1 MGRTDRHRPLA
12 HNRLGNPLR
21 QKGRECRASL
31 PRHVHRPQAGKRY
44 GNRTGSR
51 FARRLRIMSRTA
63 PLAGIKV
70 LDLTRLL
77 PGPVA
82 TLHLADL
89 GAEVI
94 KIEDPQVGDY
104 ARTLGTGAGED
115 SAYFR
120 MINRNKLGLCLDLKK
135 PGAAEVFLRLAEKAD
150 VVVESFRPGVV
161 DKLGIGYAAVAAVS
175 PRIAYCSIS
184 GDGQD
189 GPYKDLAGHDIN
201 YLGYAGV
208 LDQIG
213 HAGGPPAIPNFQ
225 IADLLGGALTAA
237 MGILA
242 AVIDARS
249 SGQGRYI
256 DVSMTDS
263 VLAHTYFAM
272 LRLNDAGHA
281 APRGGDL
288 LSGGLPCYA
297 TYRCAD
303 GKYMAVG
310 ALEGKFWQLC
320 CSTLARPEWIKRQWD
335 PALRDELAALFATRP
350 RDAWAA
356 AFAGVDC
363 CVTPVLSREESLVD
377 PQITARG
384 MVVKADGLTQF
395 APPLKMSDH
404 PFEIRRPA
412 PAVGEHN
419 QPLLEA
425 A

>member
-1 MGRTDRHRPLA
+1 MSRPL
-12 HNRLGNPLR
+12 
-21 QKGRECRASL
+21 
-31 PRHVHRPQAGKRY
+31 
-44 GNRTGSR
+44 
-51 FARRLRIMSRTA
+51 
-63 PLAGIKV
+63 PLAGIRI

-104 ARTLGTGAGED
+104 ARTLGTGQGED

-120 MINRNKLGLCLDLKK
+120 MINRNKQGLRLDLKK
-135 PGAAEVFLRLAEKAD
+135 PEGVAIFLRLARDAD
-150 VVVESFRPGVV
+150 VVIESFRPGVM
-161 DKLGIGYAAVAAVS
+161 DKLGVGYAKVS
-175 PRIAYCSIS
+175 AINPKIAYCSIS
-184 GDGQD
+184 GYGQD

-213 HAGGPPAIPNFQ
+213 TEGDKPAIPNFQ

-242 AVIDARS
+242 AVLEAQRT
-249 SGQGRYI
+249 GQGRYI

-263 VLAHTYFAM
+263 VLAHTYFTM
-272 LRLNDAGHA
+272 LRLNDAGRSS
-281 APRGGDL
+281 PRGGDL

-310 ALEGKFWQLC
+310 ALEGKFWKVC
-320 CSTLARPEWIKRQWD
+320 CHVLGQPEWAKRQWD
-335 PALRDELAALFATRP
+335 GGLRSEMAAIFSTRP
-350 RDAWAA
+350 RDEWAA
-356 AFAGVDC
+356 RFEAFDC
-363 CVTPVLSREESLVD
+363 CVTPVLTPEEALVNE
-377 PQITARG
+377 QLVARR
-384 MVVKADGLTQF
+384 MVIKSEDLTQF
-395 APPLKMSDH
+395 APPLKMSDYE
-404 PFEIRRPA
+404 FTVRQPA
-412 PAVGEHN
+412 PKAGEHN
-419 QPLLEA
+419 A
-425 A
+425 AILAAAGYTPAEIESLKASGALG